1 MKIATWNINGIA
13 SRLEHVIKWSETAR
27 PDVLCLQETKAPDA
41 KFPVKKLQK
50 IGYQYVA
57 AYGERAY
64 NGVAILSRLP
74 LDDVVNGI
82 PGDGDDQQR
91 RVIAATIE
99 DIRVVCAYFPH
110 GRVIGHE
117 MFYAKIEW
125 VKRFRKYFE
134 KYYSPDDDVVMCG
147 DTNIF
152 PHEMDAWNI
161 RYWAPRI
168 HFSKE
173 EREAFGDLK
182 RWGFVD
188 VFREFN
194 EGPGEY
200 TWWDT
205 FRESSFPKNRGLRLD
220 YMWTSRPL
228 AEKCTDC
235 WVDRTPRGWDHPSD
249 HAPVVA
255 EFII

>member
-1 MKIATWNINGIA
+1 MKVATWNINGIA
-13 SRLEHVIKWSETAR
+13 SRLDHVIKWSETAR
-27 PDVLCLQETKAPDA
+27 PDVICLQETKAPDA
-41 KFPVKKLQK
+41 KFPIKRLQN
-50 IGYQYVA
+50 IGYEHIAV
-57 AYGERAY
+57 YGERAY
-64 NGVAILSRLP
+64 NGVAIMSRFP
-74 LDDVVNGI
+74 LDDIVNGI

-91 RVIAATIE
+91 RVIAATVE
-99 DIRVVCAYFPH
+99 DTRVVCAYFPH

-117 MFYAKIEW
+117 MFFLKLDW
-125 VKRFRKYFE
+125 VRRLRKYFDQ
-134 KYYSPDDDVVMCG
+134 YYSPADDVLLCG
-147 DTNIF
+147 DTNIC
-152 PHEMDAWNI
+152 PHEMDMWNV

-173 EREAFGDLK
+173 EREVFQELK

-194 EGPGEY
+194 DQPGEY

-220 YMWTSRPL
+220 YIWASQPL
-228 AEKCTDC
+228 AARCTDS
-235 WVDRTPRGWDHPSD
+235 WVDKSPRGWDRPSD

-255 EFII
+255 EFSI

>member
-13 SRLEHVIKWSETAR
+13 SRLEHVIKWSEMAR

-41 KFPVKKLQK
+41 KFPVKKLLN
-50 IGYQYVA
+50 IGYEHIAV
-57 AYGERAY
+57 YGERAY

-82 PGDGDDQQR
+82 PGDDDDQQR
-91 RVIAATIE
+91 RVIAATVE
-99 DIRVVCAYFPH
+99 DIRIVCAYFPH
-110 GRVIGHE
+110 GRIIGHE
-117 MFYAKIEW
+117 MFYLKLDW
-125 VKRFRKYFE
+125 VRRFRKYFE
-134 KYYSPDDDVVMCG
+134 KYYSPADDVVMCG
-147 DTNIF
+147 DTNIC
-152 PHEMDAWNI
+152 PHEMDMWNV

-173 EREAFGDLK
+173 EREVFGELK

-194 EGPGEY
+194 DQPGEF

-205 FRESSFPKNRGLRLD
+205 FHESSFRKNRGLRLD
-220 YMWTSRPL
+220 YMWASQPL
-228 AEKCTDC
+228 ADRCADC
-235 WVDRTPRGWDHPSD
+235 WVDKTPRGWDHPSD

-255 EFII
+255 DFRV